1 MSFRIGDK
9 VKVKKDLETGQYGKD
24 GLLVLP
30 EMLPD
35 RGHVFEIE
43 TIIGSKVFL
52 EGSEWLWSPEMLEET
67 SSMIT
72 LEVGYRYQYDTYI
85 RTSTQTVI
93 DDDYAYE
100 NACGKFLDEFNEVLG
115 DVSNIDVCYVREVD

>member
-1 MSFRIGDK
+1 MSFRVGDK
-9 VKVKKDLETGQYGKD
+9 VKVRKDLEVGQYGKD
-24 GLLVLP
+24 NLLVLP

-43 TIIGSKVFL
+43 TIIGGKMFL
-52 EGSEWLWSPEMLEET
+52 KGSEWLWSPEMIEET

-72 LEVGYRYQYDTYI
+72 LEVGYRYQYDTYV
-85 RTSTQTVI
+85 RTSTQTVL

-100 NACGKFLDEFNEVLG
+100 NACGQFLDEFNEVLG
-115 DVSNIDVCYVREVD
+115 NVSNIDVCYVREVD